1 MKYLSKHVATWLIRC
16 GAIDE
21 MDRELYEYAVYSLI
35 FLIAPLAIILT
46 FGIMMDRVLESIII
60 IIPFMCV
67 RKFSGGF
74 HAKHVWVCILCS
86 CSVLFMCV
94 YMVTNIKYIF
104 VLNIC
109 VVLAVTSLIILSPI
123 DSESRKL
130 YEGEIVKYKKVT
142 AAISLVFGGLYC
154 VCLLTDNIIYAICIA
169 EGIMLPACLQIPC
182 ILLKLKSKEKLGES
196 YNWKILKN
204 PLLKQRIFFCW

>member
-1 MKYLSKHVATWLIRC
+1 
-16 GAIDE
+16 
-21 MDRELYEYAVYSLI
+21 
-35 FLIAPLAIILT
+35 
-46 FGIMMDRVLESIII
+46 MMDRVLESIII

-154 VCLLTDNIIYAICIA
+154 VCLLTDNITYAICIA
-169 EGIMLPACLQIPC
+169 EGIMLPASLQIPC

-196 YNWKILKN
+196 YN
-204 PLLKQRIFFCW
+204 

>member
-21 MDRELYEYAVYSLI
+21 KDRELYEYAVYSLI
-35 FLIAPLAIILT
+35 FLIAPLVIILT

-104 VLNIC
+104 ILNIC
-109 VVLAVTSLIILSPI
+109 VVLAVISLIILSPI
-123 DSESRKL
+123 DSESRRL
-130 YEGEIVKYKKVT
+130 DEREVVRYKKVT
-142 AAISLVFGGLYC
+142 AVISLVFGGLYC
-154 VCLLTDNIIYAICIA
+154 VCLLTDNITYAICIA

-182 ILLKLKSKEKLGES
+182 ILLKLRSKGKLGES
-196 YNWKILKN
+196 YN
-204 PLLKQRIFFCW
+204 

>member
-21 MDRELYEYAVYSLI
+21 MDRELYEYAVYSFI

-130 YEGEIVKYKKVT
+130 DEGEIVRYKKVT
-142 AAISLVFGGLYC
+142 VAISLVFGGLYC
-154 VCLLTDNIIYAICIA
+154 VCLLTDNITYAICIA

-196 YNWKILKN
+196 YN
-204 PLLKQRIFFCW
+204 

>member
-21 MDRELYEYAVYSLI
+21 MDRELYEYAVYSFI

-130 YEGEIVKYKKVT
+130 DEGEIVGKGTHEELMKHCTVYQEIAKSQMSAKE
-142 AAISLVFGGLYC
+142 LG
-154 VCLLTDNIIYAICIA
+154 LTDGE
-169 EGIMLPACLQIPC
+169 EG
-182 ILLKLKSKEKLGES
+182 EYHE
-196 YNWKILKN
+196 
-204 PLLKQRIFFCW
+204 